1 MQAKCPLHFPNFKS
15 VEVVRPGYLWL
26 SLPPLSLSMSRL
38 LRRSHIIGRCRVL
51 AANPYEP
58 EPPLQHS
65 SVCPKAFEDGQSS
78 RVRFSVHT
86 VWTFPAEGSYVV
98 VLYGPSAMDREH
110 PRGRTLMVRDG
121 KRDKVKLDEFTA
133 AIETAKTLAETK
145 PFQTVYVID
154 EPDVKRT
161 IGQAKPQ

>member
-1 MQAKCPLHFPNFKS
+1 M
-15 VEVVRPGYLWL
+15 VEVKRIEAP
-26 SLPPLSLSMSRL
+26 SD
-38 LRRSHIIGRCRVL
+38 I
-51 AANPYEP
+51 
-58 EPPLQHS
+58 
-65 SVCPKAFEDGQSS
+65 
-78 RVRFSVHT
+78 
-86 VWTFPAEGSYVV
+86 PAEGSYVV

-133 AIETAKTLAETK
+133 AIETAKTLAETT

-161 IGQAKPQ
+161 IGQAKPR